1 MQAQKLQV
9 KFFANA
15 EISETALVPVFH
27 DWIRERVVPDE
38 LLIDVADYSH
48 VPDGPGVMIIGHHAD
63 YAVDRDDRRQGFTY
77 SRKRLAEGEFEAR
90 VEDTFRRALRSCVR
104 LEGTAGLSA
113 SFGTGEVVFRIQDRL
128 LAPNDE
134 ATFAAVRP
142 ALEKTLQKLY
152 PGQTAKTESV
162 GAPREPL
169 TLRITVGSKD
179 SAKELLARLDA

>member
-9 KFFANA
+9 KFFAGD

-48 VPDGPGVMIIGHHAD
+48 VPDGPGVMIIGHQAD
-63 YAVDRDDRRQGFTY
+63 YAVDRDGGRQGFTY
-77 SRKRLAEGEFEAR
+77 SRKRLAEGEFAAR

-104 LEGTAGLSA
+104 LEGKAGLGA
-113 SFGTGEVVFRIQDRL
+113 RFGTGEVIFRIQDRL

-134 ATFAAVRP
+134 ATVAAIRP
-142 ALEKTLQKLY
+142 VLDAVLAKLY
-152 PGQTAKTESV
+152 PGQAAKVESI
-162 GAPREPL
+162 GEPREPL
-169 TLRITVGSKD
+169 TLRITVSSTAGVSD
-179 SAKELLARLDA
+179 LLSRIDA